1 MRRVYA
7 PYGFDWRGID
17 TSEPSTAR
25 CTKCDRE
32 FPTHHCIRKEG
43 DELVQYFSHL
53 CPGCDSLDHIFG
65 VSSPPERVTLHGPAP

>member
-1 MRRVYA
+1 MKRVYA

-17 TSEPSTAR
+17 NDEPSIAR
-25 CTKCDRE
+25 CRKCDRE

-43 DELVQYFSHL
+43 DHLVAYFSHT

-65 VSSPPERVTLHGPAP
+65 VSSSPETMTLRG